1 MFPYLYYCIVLLNI
15 GRKRQK
21 RKRFAVK
28 ALWGVLKKQ
37 ITSIPVKI
45 TSIPVKITSI
55 PVKSPLNY
63 KYTRK
68 IVFTNFHLI
77 QK

>member
-1 MFPYLYYCIVLLNI
+1 MFPYLYYCIVLLSI

-21 RKRFAVK
+21 RKRFAAK
-28 ALWGVLKKQ
+28 ALRVVLKKQ
-37 ITSIPVKI
+37 I